1 MGIYDTPVSNSAV
14 TLETW
19 RYGPRI
25 YFHASEISFHIQ
37 VVGIAHINDDP
48 FVEPKET

>member
-1 MGIYDTPVSNSAV
+1 MGIYDTPVS
-14 TLETW
+14 TLPRLWKTW
-19 RYGPRI
+19 QYWALI

-48 FVEPKET
+48 FVKQKET